1 MVAYTPI
8 RIGYFSVQPIYN
20 LGYWY
25 LLDILLNLNMNIHCD
40 CGILLTYTVRLL

>member
-8 RIGYFSVQPIYN
+8 RIGYSSVQPTYN

-25 LLDILLNLNMNIHCD
+25 LLDILLDMNIHCD
-40 CGILLTYTVRLL
+40 RWNFVNYTVRLL